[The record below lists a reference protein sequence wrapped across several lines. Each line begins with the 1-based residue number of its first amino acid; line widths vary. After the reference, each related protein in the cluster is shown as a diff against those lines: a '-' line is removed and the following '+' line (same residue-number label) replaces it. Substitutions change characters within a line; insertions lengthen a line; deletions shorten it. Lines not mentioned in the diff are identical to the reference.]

1 MAEKLVFDVLAR
13 ASGTADVRKLGDA
26 IDDVGKRV
34 DDLGK
39 KSAGD
44 GSGFFSK
51 FTAGAKKAA
60 DSVGTT
66 FTKMSADLE
75 KHGRQG
81 GDSFAAG
88 LTAGFTGVFGKIGAA
103 LTDVQAGFSA
113 GWSGTGE
120 RAAREF
126 VESFT
131 RDAEGRLRDSKGRFV
146 SAASDTYKAYT
157 DALSKMS
164 DGGGNTTKLGFFG
177 RLAEQAASAGVSI
190 AGELSKGLSKSLAD
204 VGPIAPV
211 LFGALIGAAPIA
223 GATIG
228 GLIVAGI
235 SAAGIGAGIAL
246 AFRDP
251 VIKAEAGALGK
262 TVLDGLSKAADG
274 FKPALQASF
283 ATLGEGFQK
292 ALPDLRT
299 FFTNLQGSVEPIAES
314 LSRMGQALSS
324 GLADATREAG
334 PVLEATFEGLEAIVT
349 SLSDG
354 FAALGDNGA
363 EAATAISF
371 TFKTIALVVGE
382 ALATVDLFLDA
393 FGLLASSGVLGPGIA
408 AEWTRYKA
416 EVEGGSQALDSV
428 KTSAEG
434 AKAAMQAVQDEML
447 AQIDPAFNLWKQ
459 TNDLADARTKLSEAE
474 QKYGANSSQARE
486 AAAGLAK
493 QALELTAA
501 YGDMATQVDGTL
513 NPALRRQ
520 LQELGLQPAE
530 IKAIENSIMQAK
542 AAGDKWAAGK
552 YQNEVKLINADFVI
566 GKIGAIAGAI
576 RAIPSTKT
584 VTVNAVG
591 SGLALAR
598 AEGGIDLK
606 MAKGGITSH
615 FVTSPTVLYGERGD
629 EAYIA
634 KNASKDRSRAIVEQ
648 VAEKWLGGHV
658 SWADGRGASGA
669 SPAGTMNAGV
679 GGGGGTDTAL
689 LVAIAR
695 LQTAVESSRGGD
707 VYLDGRR
714 VGAIQGRETD
724 LYERAG

>member
-26 IDDVGKRV
+26 IDDVGKKV
-34 DDLGK
+34 DNLGK

-44 GSGFFSK
+44 GAGFFSK
-51 FTAGAKKAA
+51 FTAGAKNAA
-60 DSVGTT
+60 ESVGNT
-66 FTKMSADLE
+66 FSTISADLE
-75 KHGRQG
+75 KHGRKG
-81 GDSFAAG
+81 GDGFGSG
-88 LTAGFTGVFGKIGAA
+88 LVAGFTGVFGKIGEAAAEAGGAAGKA
-103 LTDVQAGFSA
+103 LT
-113 GWSGTGE
+113 SGM
-120 RAAREF
+120 
-126 VESFT
+126 S
-131 RDAEGRLRDSKGRFV
+131 S
-146 SAASDTYKAYT
+146 
-157 DALSKMS
+157 ALS
-164 DGGGNTTKLGFFG
+164 
-177 RLAEQAASAGVSI
+177 A
-190 AGELSKGLSKSLAD
+190 
-204 VGPIAPV
+204 VGPAAPV

-246 AFRDP
+246 AFKDP
-251 VIKAEAGALGK
+251 VIKAEATALGK
-262 TVLDGLSKAADG
+262 TVTDGLAKAADG

-292 ALPDLRT
+292 ALPDIRT

-314 LSRMGQALSS
+314 LSRMGQSLAS

-349 SLSDG
+349 SVSDG

-434 AKAAMQAVQDEML
+434 AQAAMKAVQDEML
-447 AQIDPAFNLWKQ
+447 AQVDPAFNLWKQ

-474 QKYGANSSQARE
+474 KKYGENSSQARE
-486 AAAGLAK
+486 AAAGVAK

-530 IKAIENSIMQAK
+530 IKAIEKSIMEAK
-542 AAGDKWAAGK
+542 GAGDKWAAGK
-552 YQNEVKLINADFVI
+552 YQNEVKLVNADQVI
-566 GKIGAIAGAI
+566 GKLGTIAGAI

-598 AEGGIDLK
+598 KDGGIDLK
-606 MAKGGITSH
+606 MAQGGITSH
-615 FVTSPTVLYGERGD
+615 FTTSPTVLYGERGPG
-629 EAYIA
+629 AYSA
-634 KNASKDRSRAIVEQ
+634 NDASKARSGAIVEQ
-648 VAEKWLGGHV
+648 GAEKWLGGHV
-658 SWADGRGASGA
+658 SWADGKGASGA

-679 GGGGGTDTAL
+679 GAAGSDNAL
-689 LVAIAR
+689 LLAISR